1 MDISALK
8 SRRYDINQLVG
19 AAQAAGGGDKQQNNK
34 DDETIWKP
42 TVDDAGNGYAVI
54 RFLPSESNVPWVQYW
69 DHFFKGPTNKWYVE
83 KSLTT
88 IGQDDPMSESNSR
101 LWATGRE
108 EDRDTVRKRKRK
120 LHYVANILVISDPS
134 APQNEGKVFKY
145 DFGKKIF
152 DKISDLMQP
161 EFPDESPVDPFDLWE
176 GADFQLK
183 IRKYEGYRN
192 YDKSDFKSPSAL
204 FDGDETRLQAVMNT
218 IHDLEHYVDPK
229 TFKSYQ
235 ELSAQ
240 VALVLGESAPQTT
253 REQVSTD
260 APQSAPAMASQAEP
274 VVATAPASVDE
285 ADESGDDDAM
295 SYFQKLA
302 NAD

>member
-1 MDISALK
+1 MDISKLK
-8 SRRYDINQLVG
+8 SRRYDINDLVS
-19 AAQAAGGGDKQQNNK
+19 AAQAAGGGDQEKNSR
-34 DDETIWKP
+34 DDDTIWKP

-54 RFLPSESNVPWVQYW
+54 RFLPSESDVPWVQYW

-108 EDRDTVRKRKRK
+108 EDRDIVRKRKRK

-145 DFGKKIF
+145 DFGKRIF
-152 DKISDLMQP
+152 DKINDMMQP
-161 EFPDESPVDPFDLWE
+161 QFPGETPVNPFDLWD

-192 YDKSDFKSPSAL
+192 YDKSEFKSPSPL
-204 FDGDETRLQAVMNT
+204 FEGDETRLQAVMNT
-218 IHDLEHYVDPK
+218 IHDISHYVDPK
-229 TFKSYQ
+229 TFKSYE

-240 VALVLGESAPQTT
+240 VTMVLGETAPRTVK
-253 REQVSTD
+253 E
-260 APQSAPAMASQAEP
+260 E
-274 VVATAPASVDE
+274 VAVDTVQNTPNNPPASVE
-285 ADESGDDDAM
+285 ASGDEGDEDAM

>member
-8 SRRYDINQLVG
+8 SRRYDISKLVD
-19 AAQAAGGGDKQQNNK
+19 AAQAASGDKQSNNK
-34 DDETIWKP
+34 TDETIWKP

-88 IGQDDPMSESNSR
+88 IGQPDPMSESNSR

-152 DKISDLMQP
+152 DKIQDQMQP
-161 EFPDESPVDPFDLWE
+161 EFPGETPVDPFDLWE
-176 GADFQLK
+176 GADFQVK

-192 YDKSDFKSPSAL
+192 YDKSDFKAPSAL
-204 FDGDETRLQAVMNT
+204 FDGDETRLQAVLNT
-218 IHDLEHYVDPK
+218 LHDLEHYVDPK
-229 TFKSYQ
+229 TFKSYE
-235 ELSAQ
+235 ELSAN
-240 VALVLGESAPQTT
+240 VAAVLGESAPRTVK
-253 REQVSTD
+253 E
-260 APQSAPAMASQAEP
+260 E
-274 VVATAPASVDE
+274 VALDTTAPDPVASMIDAHPPTAEDAGDAGDE
-285 ADESGDDDAM
+285 DAM

>member
-8 SRRYDINQLVG
+8 SRRYDINKLVD
-19 AAQAAGGGDKQQNNK
+19 AAQAASGDKQSNNK
-34 DDETIWKP
+34 NDETIWKP

-108 EDRDTVRKRKRK
+108 EDRDTARKRKRK

-152 DKISDLMQP
+152 DKIQDQMQP
-161 EFPDESPVDPFDLWE
+161 EFPGETPVDPFDLWD

-192 YDKSDFKSPSAL
+192 YDKSDFKAPSAL
-204 FDGDETRLQAVMNT
+204 FDGDEVRLQAVLNT
-218 IHDLEHYVDPK
+218 LHDLEHYVDPK
-229 TFKSYQ
+229 TFKSYE

-240 VALVLGESAPQTT
+240 VAMVLGESAPRTVK
-253 REQVSTD
+253 E
-260 APQSAPAMASQAEP
+260 E
-274 VVATAPASVDE
+274 VALDTTAPDPVAAAHPPTAEEAGDAGDE
-285 ADESGDDDAM
+285 DAM

>member
-8 SRRYDINQLVG
+8 SRKYDINKLVD
-19 AAQAAGGGDKQQNNK
+19 AAQAAGGGDKQKNDR

-120 LHYVANILVISDPS
+120 LHYVANILVVSDPS

-218 IHDLEHYVDPK
+218 IHDLEHYIDPK
-229 TFKSYQ
+229 TFKSYE

-240 VALVLGESAPQTT
+240 VAMVLGESAPQTT
-253 REQVSTD
+253 REQVSTE

>member
-1 MDISALK
+1 MDISKLK
-8 SRRYDINQLVG
+8 SRRYDINDLVN
-19 AAQAAGGGDKQQNNK
+19 AAQAAGGGDQEKNSR
-34 DDETIWKP
+34 DDDTIWKP

-54 RFLPSESNVPWVQYW
+54 RFLPSESDVPWVQYW

-108 EDRDTVRKRKRK
+108 EDRDIVRKRKRK

-145 DFGKKIF
+145 DFGKRIF
-152 DKISDLMQP
+152 DKINDMMQP
-161 EFPDESPVDPFDLWE
+161 QFPGETPVNPFDLWD

-192 YDKSDFKSPSAL
+192 YDKSEFKSPSPL
-204 FDGDETRLQAVMNT
+204 FEGDETRLQAVMNT
-218 IHDLEHYVDPK
+218 IHDISHYVDPK
-229 TFKSYQ
+229 TFKSYE

-240 VALVLGESAPQTT
+240 VTMVLGETAPRTVK
-253 REQVSTD
+253 E
-260 APQSAPAMASQAEP
+260 E
-274 VVATAPASVDE
+274 VAVDTVQNTPNNPPASVE
-285 ADESGDDDAM
+285 ASGDEGDEDAM

>member
-1 MDISALK
+1 MDISKLK
-8 SRRYDINQLVG
+8 SRRYDINDLVS
-19 AAQAAGGGDKQQNNK
+19 AAQAAGGGDQEKNSR
-34 DDETIWKP
+34 DDDTIWKP

-54 RFLPSESNVPWVQYW
+54 RFLPSESDVPWVQYW

-108 EDRDTVRKRKRK
+108 EDRDIVRKRKRK

-145 DFGKKIF
+145 DFGKRIF
-152 DKISDLMQP
+152 DKINDMMQP
-161 EFPDESPVDPFDLWE
+161 QFPGETPVNPFDLWD

-192 YDKSDFKSPSAL
+192 YDKSEFKSPSPL
-204 FDGDETRLQAVMNT
+204 FEGDETRLQAVMNT
-218 IHDLEHYVDPK
+218 IHDISHYVDPK
-229 TFKSYQ
+229 TFKSYE

-240 VALVLGESAPQTT
+240 VTMVLGETAPRTVK
-253 REQVSTD
+253 E
-260 APQSAPAMASQAEP
+260 E
-274 VVATAPASVDE
+274 VAVDTVQNTPNNPPASVE
-285 ADESGDDDAM
+285 ASGDDGDEDAM

>member
-8 SRRYDINQLVG
+8 SRKYDINKLVD
-19 AAQAAGGGDKQQNNK
+19 AAQAAGGGDKQKNDR

-88 IGQDDPMSESNSR
+88 IGKDDPMSESNSR

-120 LHYVANILVISDPS
+120 LHYVANILVVSDPS

-229 TFKSYQ
+229 TFKSYE

-240 VALVLGESAPQTT
+240 VAAVLGESAPQTT
-253 REQVSTD
+253 REHVSTD

>member
-8 SRRYDINQLVG
+8 SRRYDINDLVN
-19 AAQAAGGGDKQQNNK
+19 AAQAAGGGDQEKNSR
-34 DDETIWKP
+34 DDDTIWKP
-42 TVDDAGNGYAVI
+42 TVDEAGNGYAVI
-54 RFLPSESNVPWVQYW
+54 RFLPSESDVPWVQYW

-88 IGQDDPMSESNSR
+88 IGQDDPMSEANSR

-108 EDRDTVRKRKRK
+108 EDRDIVRKRKRK

-145 DFGKKIF
+145 DFGKRIF
-152 DKISDLMQP
+152 DKINDMMQP
-161 EFPDESPVDPFDLWE
+161 QFPGETPVNPFDLWD

-192 YDKSDFKSPSAL
+192 YDKSEFKSPSPL

-218 IHDLEHYVDPK
+218 IHDINHYVDPT
-229 TFKSYQ
+229 TFKSYE

-240 VALVLGESAPQTT
+240 VTMVLGESAPRTVKEEVAVDTVQ
-253 REQVSTD
+253 Q
-260 APQSAPAMASQAEP
+260 APNNP
-274 VVATAPASVDE
+274 PASVE
-285 ADESGDDDAM
+285 ASGDDGDEDAM

>member
-8 SRRYDINQLVG
+8 SRKYDINQLVG

-34 DDETIWKP
+34 EDETIWKP

-54 RFLPSESNVPWVQYW
+54 RFLPSESDVPWVQYW

-88 IGQDDPMSESNSR
+88 IGQDDPMSEANSR

-108 EDRDTVRKRKRK
+108 EDRDIVRKRKRK

-145 DFGKKIF
+145 DFGKRIF
-152 DKISDLMQP
+152 DKINDMMQP
-161 EFPDESPVDPFDLWE
+161 QFPGETPVNPFDLWD

-192 YDKSDFKSPSAL
+192 YDKSEFKSPSPL
-204 FDGDETRLQAVMNT
+204 FEGDETRLQAVMNT
-218 IHDLEHYVDPK
+218 IHDISHYVDPK
-229 TFKSYQ
+229 TFKSYE

-240 VALVLGESAPQTT
+240 VTMVLGETAPRTVK
-253 REQVSTD
+253 E
-260 APQSAPAMASQAEP
+260 E
-274 VVATAPASVDE
+274 VAVDTVQNTPNNPPASVE
-285 ADESGDDDAM
+285 ASGDEGDEDAM

>member
-8 SRRYDINQLVG
+8 SRKYDINKLVD
-19 AAQAAGGGDKQQNNK
+19 AAQAAGGGDKQQNNR

-152 DKISDLMQP
+152 DKIQDQMQP
-161 EFPDESPVDPFDLWE
+161 EFPGETPVDPFDLWD

-183 IRKYEGYRN
+183 IRKYEGFRN

-218 IHDLEHYVDPK
+218 IHDLEHYVDPT
-229 TFKSYQ
+229 TFKSYA

-253 REQVSTD
+253 REQISTE
-260 APQSAPAMASQAEP
+260 APQSAPAMPSQAEP

>member
-8 SRRYDINQLVG
+8 SRRYDINKLVD
-19 AAQAAGGGDKQQNNK
+19 AAQAASGEKQSNK
-34 DDETIWKP
+34 VDETIWKP

-152 DKISDLMQP
+152 DKIQDQMQP
-161 EFPDESPVDPFDLWE
+161 EFPGETPVDPFDLWE

-192 YDKSDFKSPSAL
+192 YDKSDFKAPSAL
-204 FDGDETRLQAVMNT
+204 FDGDETRLQAVLNT
-218 IHDLEHYVDPK
+218 LHDLEHYVDPK
-229 TFKSYQ
+229 TFKSYE
-235 ELSAQ
+235 ELSAN
-240 VALVLGESAPQTT
+240 VAAVLGESAPRTVK
-253 REQVSTD
+253 E
-260 APQSAPAMASQAEP
+260 E
-274 VVATAPASVDE
+274 VALDTTAPDPVSSMMDAHPPTAEDAGDAGDE
-285 ADESGDDDAM
+285 DAM